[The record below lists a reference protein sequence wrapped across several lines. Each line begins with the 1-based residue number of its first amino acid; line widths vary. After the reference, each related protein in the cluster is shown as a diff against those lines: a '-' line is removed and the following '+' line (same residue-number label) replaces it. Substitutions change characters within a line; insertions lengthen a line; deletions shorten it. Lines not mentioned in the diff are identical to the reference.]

1 VIELRTLGEIQLRA
15 SAGER
20 LKGRR
25 KELAVLAVVAARCPR
40 PVRRAELADLFWGER
55 GESRARHS
63 LRQSLLLLRRAVGE
77 GLQVDAET
85 VTLAAGVVAFD
96 LASFHTAVDEGR
108 PADAVSLWH
117 GDFLPGLEDTGGE
130 AFRAWLEAER
140 EHARRRL
147 AGAMQQLVSQA
158 STAGDRPRLLELLEQ
173 WAELLPLDEQAQARL
188 IEELHGDGRTG
199 AALSRHAEHHARV
212 RRELD
217 EDPSEDF
224 LRLRERLVT
233 NARPGDP
240 RAGAAPSAALI
251 APELVG
257 RDAHRTELRDSW
269 QRVRNGEAL
278 VATVEGPDG
287 LGKTALC
294 EHFLRGVQ
302 EEPAPSVI
310 LQARAATAMPGPAA
324 VARELLLGLLPVRGL
339 SGAADR
345 DLAAFA
351 LLLPELRDR
360 WPQLLHVDADEPSL
374 HRSILSVLGAVA
386 QEQPVIA
393 FIDDIAVADDASRRL
408 VLSLARQLPAG
419 VLLLL
424 TMGVQEESAT
434 ALRTELGRL
443 TGVRRLTLPPL
454 DRAQVDMLLASMLE
468 LPAVQRRALADRL
481 HAESGGN
488 PFHAVEVVNTMVDD
502 GLLTLDPQGIW
513 RLTLADDAALP
524 VPAGVRDVV
533 RRRIDAL
540 DTDSRAVVTAAT
552 ALSGPLEVVRLAPLA
567 GLTPERAQDA
577 LENLISRRLFRT
589 AEAPGTVDFAHATVR
604 RAAAE
609 AAAAGPA
616 LRPGSARPGR
626 RAGLVAAGLFG
637 LLLGLGLLLSRQT
650 IEEALGALKGNGA
663 RGEPA
668 PRIVALI
675 PFSNASDDSASDYLS
690 VGLHNSIVVEL
701 GRLGSIIVPSHIS
714 TMQYRGAEEPLSEI
728 ARELAAAA
736 VVHGTVR
743 RADDRV
749 ILDVQMA
756 DSSVGSRLWQRRY
769 ERPVDEV
776 MEIEREFIADL
787 IGTLRLRATRRERAR
802 LQQRP
807 TQSAEAY
814 DLYLR
819 GRGMRMLPGVSA
831 LEQTETNSLVRSY
844 YSRARDLDPNFAR
857 ARANLA
863 IQYMLR
869 STNVP
874 TLAISEQA
882 RLEAEAALR
891 IEPDLSEAHTA
902 LTMYWQQ
909 KDDTARAANHLQL
922 AIDGAPG
929 NVYNVIRQVGFYI
942 GRGMWEEALA
952 GAERVARMEPRDPSP
967 ASQTATIFTRL
978 RRYDEAVAA
987 WNRYLALAPG
997 VQSALISRGE
1007 VFVLWQGT
1015 TDSLAAALRE
1025 IGPGDD
1031 GNGMLTWA
1039 HVRVARLQRRWDEVL
1054 AILDRSSASVSS
1066 ASHLYRPRSLMRAE
1080 AYDALGDRR
1089 RARVEYEAALAML
1102 TDSLSIHPDDARMR
1116 LALALAYA
1124 GLDRREEAF
1133 AEARRAM
1140 EIAPPTRVDR
1150 IAAATMAGGI
1160 AVYAKTGYTNPA
1172 VHLLETMLNMPAG
1185 TEVSGPLLRLDPTY
1199 DGLRS
1204 DPRFDELSRRT
1215 TPP

>member
-1 VIELRTLGEIQLRA
+1 LIELRTLGEIQLRT

-25 KELAVLAVVAARCPR
+25 KELAVLVVVAARSPR

-63 LRQSLLLLRRAVGE
+63 LRQSLLLLRRAVGD

-85 VTLAAGVVAFD
+85 VTLAAGIVAFD
-96 LASFHTAVDEGR
+96 LASFHTALDEGR

-147 AGAMQQLVSQA
+147 AGAMQQLVAQA
-158 STAGDRPRLLELLEQ
+158 AAAGDRPRLLELLEQ

-188 IEELHGDGRTG
+188 IEELHGDGHTG

-217 EDPSEDF
+217 EDPSADF
-224 LRLRERLVT
+224 LQLRERLVT
-233 NARPGDP
+233 NARPGNP
-240 RAGAAPSAALI
+240 SSGAAPSAALF
-251 APELVG
+251 APDLVG
-257 RDAHRTELRDSW
+257 RDAHRAELRDSW
-269 QRVRNGEAL
+269 QRVRDGEAL

-302 EEPAPSVI
+302 EEPAPAVI
-310 LQARAATAMPGPAA
+310 LQARAARAMAGPAA

-345 DLAAFA
+345 DLAAVA

-360 WPQLLHVDADEPSL
+360 WPQLPHVDADEPAL
-374 HRSILSVLGAVA
+374 HRSILNVLGAVA

-393 FIDDIAVADDASRRL
+393 FIDDVAVADDPSRRL

-424 TMGVQEESAT
+424 TMGVQEEGAT

-443 TGVRRLTLPPL
+443 TGVRRFTLPPL
-454 DRAQVDMLLASMLE
+454 DSAQVDMLLASMLE

-524 VPAGVRDVV
+524 V
-533 RRRIDAL
+533 
-540 DTDSRAVVTAAT
+540 
-552 ALSGPLEVVRLAPLA
+552 
-567 GLTPERAQDA
+567 
-577 LENLISRRLFRT
+577 
-589 AEAPGTVDFAHATVR
+589 R

-609 AAAAGPA
+609 AAAAGPT
-616 LRPGSARPGR
+616 LRPGPAGPGR

-637 LLLGLGLLLSRQT
+637 LLLAIGLLLSRQT
-650 IEEALGALKGNGA
+650 IDGALGALLGNGA
-663 RGEPA
+663 RGEAA
-668 PRIVALI
+668 PRVVALI

-690 VGLHNSIVVEL
+690 VGLHNAIVVEL
-701 GRLGSIIVPSHIS
+701 GRLGSIVVPSHIS
-714 TMQYRGAEEPLSEI
+714 TTRYRGAEEPLSEI

-736 VVHGTVR
+736 VVRGTVR
-743 RADDRV
+743 RADNRV

-756 DSSVGSRLWQRRY
+756 DSSAGSRLWQRRY

-776 MEIEREFIADL
+776 VDIERDFIADL

-807 TQSAEAY
+807 THSAEAY

-831 LEQTETNSLVRSY
+831 LEQHETNSLVRSY

-863 IQYMLR
+863 VQYLLR
-869 STNVP
+869 ASRDP
-874 TLAISEQA
+874 TDAIIEQA

-902 LTMYWQQ
+902 LAMYWQQ

-929 NVYNVIRQVGFYI
+929 NVYNVIRQVGYFI
-942 GRGMWEEALA
+942 ERGMWEEALA

-967 ASQTATIFTRL
+967 ANQTAAIFTRL

-1015 TDSLAAALRE
+1015 VDSLAAALRE

-1031 GNGMLTWA
+1031 ANGMVTWA
-1039 HVRVARLQRRWDEVL
+1039 HVRAARLQRRWDEVL
-1054 AILDRSSASVSS
+1054 NILDHSHANFSSAG
-1066 ASHLYRPRSLMRAE
+1066 HLYYPRSLMRAE

-1089 RARVEYEAALAML
+1089 RARAEYEAALSML
-1102 TDSLSIHPDDARMR
+1102 TDSLAIRPQDARMR
-1116 LALALAYA
+1116 IALGLAYA
-1124 GLDRREEAF
+1124 GLDRRGEAF
-1133 AEARRAM
+1133 AEAGRAM

-1150 IAAATMAGGI
+1150 LSAATMAGAI
-1160 AVYAKTGYTNPA
+1160 AIYVRAGYTNPA
-1172 VHLLETMLNMPAG
+1172 VQLLETMLNMPAG
-1185 TEVSGPLLRLDPTY
+1185 MEVSAQLLRLDPSY

-1204 DPRFDELSRRT
+1204 DPGFDELSRRT